1 MVPAAWDPHRL
12 RGGSGEEAMNEQKE
26 VVAEE
31 RSVIGKQVR
40 QLRRKGLV
48 PAVLYGHGEASIP
61 LQVERGMLQQLVREG
76 GLHSLVRLRVGRREP
91 IQVLTKQVQ
100 FHPTSGELL
109 HVDFYRVAA
118 REKLKAPVPL
128 HFVGDAPVEETHD
141 VAIVRAMDEVT
152 VECYPSDLPSALEV
166 DLSRLTE
173 IGSTVKVADIVAPNG
188 VEIVTPRDAV
198 VASVVATSREM
209 VAELEEK
216 AEEAERVAAKEEES
230 AAETE

>member
-1 MVPAAWDPHRL
+1 
-12 RGGSGEEAMNEQKE
+12 MNEQKE
-26 VVAEE
+26 LVAEQ
-31 RSVIGKQVR
+31 RSVVGKQVR
-40 QLRRKGLV
+40 QLRRRGLV
-48 PAVLYGHGEASIP
+48 PAVLYGHGEASVP

-76 GLHSLVRLRVGRREP
+76 GIHSLVRLRVGREQP
-91 IQVLTKQVQ
+91 IQALAKQVQ

-118 REKLKAPVPL
+118 REKLRTPVPL
-128 HFVGDAPVEETHD
+128 HFVGEAPAAETHD
-141 VAIVRAMDEVT
+141 VAIVRAMDEVV

-173 IGSTVKVADIVAPNG
+173 IGSTLRVADLVAPAG
-188 VEIVTPRDAV
+188 VEMVTPRDAV
-198 VASVVATSREM
+198 VASVVATSKEI

-230 AAETE
+230 AGETG